1 MKNRANKKWVKFIS
15 LVLLMGLL
23 VSYEHSSTAQ
33 NNELL
38 LLEGARLVI
47 GDGTVIE
54 NGSLLLEGNR
64 ILGVGDPSSVNA
76 PANATVIDLSGKTII
91 PALIDAHGHLG
102 YEAYTSWGSVNYGRA
117 NLLDNLE
124 RYAYY
129 GFAAAFSAGSDPD
142 DLAIELNTDQQAANA
157 TGARFLFAAGMAPPG
172 QGPNNQ
178 FLTHALAVES
188 DTGMTILRG
197 AASAEQ
203 GRAAVREIAGKGI
216 PFIKIWVD
224 DRGGSQEKLSPEIY
238 RAIIDE
244 ALERNIEVFVHQQA
258 ASDMPDLLD
267 AGVSGFLHG
276 RIENGMDDTLIAQI
290 KEQDAFIIPNLGLV
304 ELRRERIA
312 DDAFL
317 TDAIPQAVRES
328 LGNVFDARPARTADF
343 TAYEQALRDGFARL
357 IAADVDIILGTDAG
371 AVPNHYFG
379 YAGHREL
386 EIFVRLGMTP
396 MQALVAATSKPA
408 QRLGLSELGTLAV
421 GKSAD
426 FIVLDANPLD
436 NIRNTR
442 TISQV
447 YLRGV
452 EIDRAALRSKWSTTP
467 R

>member
-1 MKNRANKKWVKFIS
+1 
-15 LVLLMGLL
+15 
-23 VSYEHSSTAQ
+23 
-33 NNELL
+33 
-38 LLEGARLVI
+38 
-47 GDGTVIE
+47 
-54 NGSLLLEGNR
+54 
-64 ILGVGDPSSVNA
+64 
-76 PANATVIDLSGKTII
+76 
-91 PALIDAHGHLG
+91 
-102 YEAYTSWGSVNYGRA
+102 
-117 NLLDNLE
+117 
-124 RYAYY
+124 
-129 GFAAAFSAGSDPD
+129 
-142 DLAIELNTDQQAANA
+142 
-157 TGARFLFAAGMAPPG
+157 
-172 QGPNNQ
+172 
-178 FLTHALAVES
+178 
-188 DTGMTILRG
+188 
-197 AASAEQ
+197 
-203 GRAAVREIAGKGI
+203 
-216 PFIKIWVD
+216 
-224 DRGGSQEKLSPEIY
+224 
-238 RAIIDE
+238 
-244 ALERNIEVFVHQQA
+244 
-258 ASDMPDLLD
+258 MPDLLD

-290 KEQDAFIIPNLGLV
+290 KEQDAFIIPNLGLG